1 MWGNV
6 EGQYDEAIATINDN
20 GGVLGRQID
29 PVYVYVDPLSET
41 GYQEAC
47 VQLTED
53 EKVFAAIGFVRP
65 ADTALCYTETGDTPF
80 LGYLTDITQDVFDR
94 TVVSLVTTN
103 PVPDRLD
110 KALVDVVADT
120 GAPEGKTIAV
130 LGNVEER
137 NQVVADELAAR
148 GFEVVDKVVTT
159 APSDDEAADS
169 AELDVIIER
178 WASLGVDYVFATS
191 SLDRPLAAAHRAGF
205 EADWAGDEGS
215 ILSLDRFQS
224 GATEAEV
231 ARTVIVQEPSVEV
244 MYAAGDAP
252 TVACV
257 DNWDQKHPEELA
269 VFYPGEGELDN
280 LQHVVRPCNQLETF
294 KLIAEAAG
302 PDLNPDT
309 YGAAVAGL
317 GKYSVAMQPFA
328 SLSADKSD
336 AGDVVTLYSWDT
348 AKKDFV
354 AGPFIDIG

>member
-1 MWGNV
+1 MLLDLEILKEQAGLELLWGNV
-6 EGQYDEAIATINDN
+6 EAQYDEAIATINDN
-20 GGVLGRQID
+20 GGVLGRRID

-47 VQLTED
+47 VKLTED

-110 KALVDVVADT
+110 QAMVNVVADT
-120 GAPEGKTIAV
+120 GAADGKTIAV
-130 LGNVEER
+130 LGNDEER

-148 GFEVVDKVVTT
+148 GFEVADQVVTI

-205 EADWAGDEGS
+205 EADWAVDEGS
-215 ILSLDRFQS
+215 ILSLNRFQS
-224 GATEAEV
+224 GATEAEM
-231 ARTVIVQEPSVEV
+231 ARTVVVQEPSVEV
-244 MYAAGDAP
+244 MYAAGRPADRRLCRQLGPEASRGSGGVLPGRGRARQSSARCAALQP
-252 TVACV
+252 TGNVQA
-257 DNWDQKHPEELA
+257 DRRGRR
-269 VFYPGEGELDN
+269 PGP
-280 LQHVVRPCNQLETF
+280 QPRHVRRGRRLVWVSTASPCSRSRR
-294 KLIAEAAG
+294 
-302 PDLNPDT
+302 
-309 YGAAVAGL
+309 
-317 GKYSVAMQPFA
+317 SVPTSRTRVM
-328 SLSADKSD
+328 
-336 AGDVVTLYSWDT
+336 W
-348 AKKDFV
+348 
-354 AGPFIDIG
+354 